1 MPMVRDLIQTVVI
14 GKTPGH
20 EPASLEVHG
29 DIANIMASM
38 DVSDVLQ
45 QRFITAAQNDL
56 MARLASG
63 EIDTEAKQN
72 KLIEAYIDEM
82 SRKLPEWKNLQVLL
96 LRRPDCMES
105 CPTWYLL
112 GTKSER
118 IAQDATSQKDGLPPR
133 PHITASAPWY
143 RWKSMPSEY
152 PFAYARC
159 APPWRLARDQVREDA
174 GHRRCVDDRR

>member
-1 MPMVRDLIQTVVI
+1 MVRDLIQTVVI

-82 SRKLPEWKNLQVLL
+82 SRKLPE
-96 LRRPDCMES
+96 
-105 CPTWYLL
+105 
-112 GTKSER
+112 
-118 IAQDATSQKDGLPPR
+118 
-133 PHITASAPWY
+133 
-143 RWKSMPSEY
+143 
-152 PFAYARC
+152 
-159 APPWRLARDQVREDA
+159 
-174 GHRRCVDDRR
+174 

>member
-82 SRKLPEWKNLQVLL
+82 SRKLPE
-96 LRRPDCMES
+96 
-105 CPTWYLL
+105 
-112 GTKSER
+112 
-118 IAQDATSQKDGLPPR
+118 
-133 PHITASAPWY
+133 
-143 RWKSMPSEY
+143 
-152 PFAYARC
+152 
-159 APPWRLARDQVREDA
+159 
-174 GHRRCVDDRR
+174 